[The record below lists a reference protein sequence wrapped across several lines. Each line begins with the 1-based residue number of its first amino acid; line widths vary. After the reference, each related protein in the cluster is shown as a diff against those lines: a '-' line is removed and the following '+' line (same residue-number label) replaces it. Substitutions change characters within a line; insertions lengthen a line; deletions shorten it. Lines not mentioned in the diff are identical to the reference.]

1 MQTEKEKVKPL
12 NEEEEE
18 QSSSSNKILN
28 INEND
33 IIMINSMNNKND
45 SETPNITIDMKKE
58 DNNSNVNMSKS
69 NLSSTEKNSLNKSNN
84 ANDINNINN
93 INDTK
98 NNNDI
103 ANANK
108 ANNSKCHYL
117 NENKDKVHIKQ
128 YIYCTKCDIIF
139 CLNCESYHLKV
150 NSKNHEGIDNNN
162 CFIKENNIEE
172 QNKEIIKDLDMF
184 KKNNLDDYLYL
195 EVELKN
201 ENDSLLEL
209 KNKVINIF
217 DNLDKEY
224 QKQLM
229 LLQKTSSTQKDK
241 IEEKA
246 QKYETAINDL
256 KKIDK
261 NEKNKLGKFFTD
273 GIELYNGF
281 QKDKKKIEKFLK
293 NIPKKIINNINR
305 NIVKHKKTSFSE
317 ISNIIMNNTPN
328 IINSDYLSETNILEM
343 STPPSMPNSTHLL
356 DSINNIHNNSC
367 DRDKK
372 FLGLKR
378 KSPANINDF
387 TLIQK
392 ENSFSI
398 INKKKNNKSDE
409 EKDENA
415 RDKIDKKTVEHL
427 KRILLRNFANINK
440 SFQENQKKKNISNK
454 NRSNNNSLDI
464 SSFSSLDE
472 ENKSKEKK
480 HIPKHINLRK
490 KINNISQSNI
500 NITNNI
506 STQHVSFEFEDKSI
520 MKSKKRLAKVIVDDQ
535 KYRINQHV
543 NDINHNKG

>member
-1 MQTEKEKVKPL
+1 MQTEKEKLKPKVN

-84 ANDINNINN
+84 ANDINNIN
-93 INDTK
+93 DTK
-98 NNNDI
+98 KNNNNDI
-103 ANANK
+103 ANK

-117 NENKDKVHIKQ
+117 NENKDKAHIKQ

-150 NSKNHEGIDNNN
+150 NAKNHEGNDNSN

-229 LLQKTSSTQKDK
+229 LLLNQSIQM
-241 IEEKA
+241 
-246 QKYETAINDL
+246 
-256 KKIDK
+256 
-261 NEKNKLGKFFTD
+261 
-273 GIELYNGF
+273 
-281 QKDKKKIEKFLK
+281 KFLK
-293 NIPKKIINNINR
+293 
-305 NIVKHKKTSFSE
+305 
-317 ISNIIMNNTPN
+317 
-328 IINSDYLSETNILEM
+328 
-343 STPPSMPNSTHLL
+343 LL
-356 DSINNIHNNSC
+356 
-367 DRDKK
+367 K
-372 FLGLKR
+372 
-378 KSPANINDF
+378 
-387 TLIQK
+387 LI
-392 ENSFSI
+392 
-398 INKKKNNKSDE
+398 
-409 EKDENA
+409 
-415 RDKIDKKTVEHL
+415 
-427 KRILLRNFANINK
+427 
-440 SFQENQKKKNISNK
+440 
-454 NRSNNNSLDI
+454 
-464 SSFSSLDE
+464 
-472 ENKSKEKK
+472 
-480 HIPKHINLRK
+480 
-490 KINNISQSNI
+490 
-500 NITNNI
+500 
-506 STQHVSFEFEDKSI
+506 
-520 MKSKKRLAKVIVDDQ
+520 
-535 KYRINQHV
+535 
-543 NDINHNKG
+543 

>member
-1 MQTEKEKVKPL
+1 MQTEKEKLKSKV
-12 NEEEEE
+12 NNDEEEE

-45 SETPNITIDMKKE
+45 LESPNNTIEAKKE
-58 DNNSNVNMSKS
+58 DNNSNANISKS

-84 ANDINNINN
+84 ANDINNINDN
-93 INDTK
+93 K

-103 ANANK
+103 ANKAN
-108 ANNSKCHYL
+108 NNSKCHYL
-117 NENKDKVHIKQ
+117 NENKDKAHIKQ

-150 NSKNHEGIDNNN
+150 NSKSHEGNDTNNY
-162 CFIKENNIEE
+162 FIKENNIEE

-246 QKYETAINDL
+246 QKYESAINDL

-281 QKDKKKIEKFLK
+281 QKDKKKIAEFLK

-328 IINSDYLSETNILEM
+328 LINSDYLSETNILEM
-343 STPPSMPNSTHLL
+343 STPPSLPNSTHLL
-356 DSINNIHNNSC
+356 DSINNINNNSC

-378 KSPANINDF
+378 RSPANMSDF

-398 INKKKNNKSDE
+398 INKNKNNNKSDE
-409 EKDENA
+409 DRDDNTK
-415 RDKIDKKTVEHL
+415 DKIDKKTIEHL
-427 KRILLRNFANINK
+427 KRILLKNFANINK
-440 SFQENQKKKNISNK
+440 SFQENQK
-454 NRSNNNSLDI
+454 
-464 SSFSSLDE
+464 
-472 ENKSKEKK
+472 
-480 HIPKHINLRK
+480 
-490 KINNISQSNI
+490 
-500 NITNNI
+500 
-506 STQHVSFEFEDKSI
+506 
-520 MKSKKRLAKVIVDDQ
+520 
-535 KYRINQHV
+535 
-543 NDINHNKG
+543 